1 MSIMRSR
8 ISRRTVTVL
17 AVALLSLCVPAGSRA
32 GASDRLPPLQRDA
45 DALRDDGVTGVSVRL
60 ETPDEV
66 RTVRS
71 GVSDLS
77 TGQPVVTDGYLRIG
91 SATKTFVAVVLLQLV
106 GEGRLSLDDS
116 VDTWLPGLVRS
127 HGNDGHRV
135 TLRQL
140 LQHTS
145 GLPDYIGDVVPD
157 LSAAGYRA
165 NRWTTY
171 TSRQRVALAMKH
183 QPSFAPGAG
192 WEYSNT
198 NYVLLGMVIKAVTG
212 HSWEYE
218 VRARM
223 VRPLRLTRTLTPGN
237 WPFLPGPHA
246 RDYQQFE
253 PGGVMTDTT
262 VAYLPFDADADGSM
276 ISTAADTNRFLTA
289 LVQGRLLAPAQL
301 AEMQR
306 TVEVPAD
313 RGFPPGTR
321 DGLGLF
327 WTPLSCGGGYWGHSG
342 DGFGYLVWPATT
354 PDGRITVTVSLH
366 SRPGDESSATR
377 QMQYVTALVDRA
389 LCSERRHLRE
399 QHPPTMLN
407 EVAATSPH
415 SPPYPP
421 VKPDSRIP
429 RKPRT

>member
-1 MSIMRSR
+1 MSIRRSR
-8 ISRRTVTVL
+8 ISRPTVAAFAVVL
-17 AVALLSLCVPAGSRA
+17 LTLFVPAESLA
-32 GASDRLPPLQRDA
+32 APSDHLSQLQRDA

-60 ETPDEV
+60 EAPHEV
-66 RTVRS
+66 RTARS
-71 GVSDLS
+71 GVGDLS
-77 TGQPVVTDGYLRIG
+77 TGRPVAADGYVRIG

-106 GEGRLSLDDS
+106 GEGRLSLDDT
-116 VDTWLPGLVRS
+116 VDTWLPGLVRG
-127 HGNDGHRV
+127 HGNDGNRV

-145 GLPDYIGDVVPD
+145 GLPDYIGGVVPE
-157 LSAAGYRA
+157 LSAAGYRT

-198 NYVLLGMVIKAVTG
+198 NYVLLGTVIKAVTG

-218 VRARM
+218 VWARIL
-223 VRPLRLTRTLTPGN
+223 RPLRLTRTLTPGN
-237 WPFLPGPHA
+237 WPFLPRPHA
-246 RDYQQFE
+246 RNYQQFE
-253 PGGVMTDTT
+253 PGGAMTDTT
-262 VAYLPFDADADGSM
+262 IAYLPFDADADGSM
-276 ISTAADTNRFLTA
+276 ISTTTDTNRFFTA
-289 LVQGRLLAPAQL
+289 LLQGRLLAPAQL

-354 PDGRITVTVSLH
+354 PDGRTTVTVSLH

-377 QMQYVTALVDRA
+377 QNQDVTALVDRA
-389 LCSERRHLRE
+389 LCSARRS
-399 QHPPTMLN
+399 P
-407 EVAATSPH
+407 TSP
-415 SPPYPP
+415 
-421 VKPDSRIP
+421 
-429 RKPRT
+429 

>member
-1 MSIMRSR
+1 MRSR

-17 AVALLSLCVPAGSRA
+17 AVVLPALLLPAES
-32 GASDRLPPLQRDA
+32 GAAAPGRLSQLQRDA
-45 DALRDDGVTGVSVRL
+45 DDLRDDGVTGVSVRL
-60 ETPDEV
+60 ESPHSV

-71 GVSDLS
+71 GVGDLR
-77 TGQPVVTDGYLRIG
+77 TGQPVAKDGYLRIG
-91 SATKTFVAVVLLQLV
+91 STTKTFVATVLLQLV
-106 GEGRLSLDDS
+106 GEGRLSLDDT
-116 VDTWLPGLVRS
+116 VDTWLPGLVRG

-135 TLRQL
+135 TLRHL

-157 LSAAGYRA
+157 LSAAGYRV

-183 QPSFAPGAG
+183 PPSFAPGRG

-198 NYVLLGMVIKAVTG
+198 NYVLAGLVIKAVTG
-212 HSWEYE
+212 HSWEHE
-218 VRARM
+218 VRARIL
-223 VRPLRLTRTLTPGN
+223 RPLRLTRTLTPGN
-237 WPFLPGPHA
+237 WPFLPGSHA
-246 RDYQQFE
+246 RNYQQFE
-253 PGGVMTDTT
+253 PGGAMTDTT

-276 ISTAADTNRFLTA
+276 ISTAADTNRFYTA

-327 WTPLSCGGGYWGHSG
+327 WTPLPCGGGYWGHSG
-342 DGFGYLVWPATT
+342 DGFGYLLWPATA
-354 PDGRITVTVSLH
+354 PDGRTIVTVSLH
-366 SRPGDESSATR
+366 SRPGDESTATR
-377 QMQYVTALVDRA
+377 QTQAVTALVDHA
-389 LCSERRHLRE
+389 LCSARR
-399 QHPPTMLN
+399 
-407 EVAATSPH
+407 
-415 SPPYPP
+415 
-421 VKPDSRIP
+421 
-429 RKPRT
+429 

>member
-8 ISRRTVTVL
+8 TSRRTVLVL
-17 AVALLSLCVPAGSRA
+17 AVAVLALLVPAGS
-32 GASDRLPPLQRDA
+32 GAAAPDRLSQLQRDA
-45 DALRDDGVTGVSVRL
+45 DALRDDGTTGVSVRL
-60 ETPDEV
+60 ETPHGV
-66 RTVRS
+66 WAVRS
-71 GVSDLS
+71 GVSNPS
-77 TGQPVVTDGYLRIG
+77 TGQPVATNGYLRIG
-91 SATKTFVAVVLLQLV
+91 STTKTFVATVLLQLA
-106 GEGRLSLDDS
+106 GEGHLSLDDT
-116 VDTWLPGLVRS
+116 VDTWLPGLVHG
-127 HGNDGHRV
+127 HGNDGRRV

-183 QPSFAPGAG
+183 QPSFAPDTG
-192 WEYSNT
+192 WAYSNT

-212 HSWEYE
+212 HSWEHE
-218 VRARM
+218 VRTRII
-223 VRPLRLTRTLTPGN
+223 RPLQLTRTLTPGN

-253 PGGVMTDTT
+253 PGGALTDTT

-276 ISTAADTNRFLTA
+276 ISTAADTSRFITA

-313 RGFPPGTR
+313 RGFPPDTR

-327 WTPLSCGGGYWGHSG
+327 WTPLPCGGGYWGHSG

-354 PDGRITVTVSLH
+354 PDGGTTVTVSLH
-366 SRPGDESSATR
+366 SRPGDESTATR
-377 QMQYVTALVDRA
+377 QIQDVTALVDRA
-389 LCSERRHLRE
+389 LCSARRS
-399 QHPPTMLN
+399 
-407 EVAATSPH
+407 AAST
-415 SPPYPP
+415 
-421 VKPDSRIP
+421 
-429 RKPRT
+429 

>member
-1 MSIMRSR
+1 MSITLSR
-8 ISRRTVTVL
+8 ISRGTVTVL
-17 AVALLSLCVPAGSRA
+17 AVALMALFVPAGSRA
-32 GASDRLPPLQRDA
+32 AASDRLAQLQFDV
-45 DALRDDGVTGVSVRL
+45 DALRDDGTTGVSVRL
-60 ETPDEV
+60 ETPHGV
-66 RTVRS
+66 WAVRS
-71 GVSDLS
+71 GVSNLS
-77 TGQPVVTDGYLRIG
+77 TGQPVPTNGYLRIG
-91 SATKTFVAVVLLQLV
+91 STTKTFVATVLLQLA
-106 GEGRLSLDDS
+106 GEGRLSLDDTL
-116 VDTWLPGLVRS
+116 DTWLPGLVHG

-135 TLRQL
+135 MLRQL

-171 TSRQRVALAMKH
+171 TSLQRVALAMKH
-183 QPSFAPGAG
+183 QPSFAPGVG

-218 VRARM
+218 VRARIL
-223 VRPLRLTRTLTPGN
+223 RPLRLTRTLAPGN

-246 RDYQQFE
+246 RNYQQFE
-253 PGGVMTDTT
+253 PGGAMTDTT

-276 ISTAADTNRFLTA
+276 ISTAADINRFFTA

-306 TVEVPAD
+306 TVGVPTD
-313 RGFPPGTR
+313 RGFPPDTR

-354 PDGRITVTVSLH
+354 PDGQTTVTVSLH
-366 SRPGDESSATR
+366 SRPGDEGTATR
-377 QMQYVTALVDRA
+377 QIQDVTAFVDRA
-389 LCSERRHLRE
+389 LCSAHLS
-399 QHPPTMLN
+399 PTS
-407 EVAATSPH
+407 T
-415 SPPYPP
+415 
-421 VKPDSRIP
+421 
-429 RKPRT
+429 

>member
-17 AVALLSLCVPAGSRA
+17 AVVLSALLLPAES
-32 GASDRLPPLQRDA
+32 GAAAPGRLSQLQRDA
-45 DALRDDGVTGVSVRL
+45 DDLRDDGVTGVSVRL
-60 ETPDEV
+60 ETPHRV

-71 GVSDLS
+71 GVGDLR
-77 TGQPVVTDGYLRIG
+77 TGQPVAKNGYLRIG
-91 SATKTFVAVVLLQLV
+91 STTKTFVATVLLQLA
-106 GEGRLSLDDS
+106 GEGRLSLDDT
-116 VDTWLPGLVRS
+116 VDTWLPGLVRG

-135 TLRQL
+135 TLRHL

-157 LSAAGYRA
+157 LSAAGYRV

-183 QPSFAPGAG
+183 PPSFAPGRG

-198 NYVLLGMVIKAVTG
+198 NYVLAGLVIKAVTG
-212 HSWEYE
+212 HSWEHE
-218 VRARM
+218 VRARIL
-223 VRPLRLTRTLTPGN
+223 RPLRLTRTLTPGN
-237 WPFLPGPHA
+237 WPFLPGSHA
-246 RDYQQFE
+246 RNYQQFE
-253 PGGVMTDTT
+253 PGGAMTDTT

-276 ISTAADTNRFLTA
+276 ISTAADTNRFYTA

-342 DGFGYLVWPATT
+342 DGFGYLLWPATA
-354 PDGRITVTVSLH
+354 PDGRTVVTVSLH
-366 SRPGDESSATR
+366 SRPGDESTATR
-377 QMQYVTALVDRA
+377 QTQDVTALVDHT
-389 LCSERRHLRE
+389 LCSARR
-399 QHPPTMLN
+399 
-407 EVAATSPH
+407 
-415 SPPYPP
+415 
-421 VKPDSRIP
+421 
-429 RKPRT
+429 

>member
-1 MSIMRSR
+1 MRSR

-17 AVALLSLCVPAGSRA
+17 AVVLPALLLPAES
-32 GASDRLPPLQRDA
+32 GAAAPGRLSQLQRDA
-45 DALRDDGVTGVSVRL
+45 DDLRDDGVTGVSVRL
-60 ETPDEV
+60 ETPHRV

-71 GVSDLS
+71 GVGDLR
-77 TGQPVVTDGYLRIG
+77 TGQPVAKNGYLRIG
-91 SATKTFVAVVLLQLV
+91 STTKTFVATVLLQLA
-106 GEGRLSLDDS
+106 GEGRLSLDDT
-116 VDTWLPGLVRS
+116 VDTWLPGLVRG

-135 TLRQL
+135 TLRHL

-157 LSAAGYRA
+157 LSAAGYRV

-183 QPSFAPGAG
+183 PPSFAPGRG

-198 NYVLLGMVIKAVTG
+198 NYVLAGMVIKAVTG
-212 HSWEYE
+212 HSWEHE
-218 VRARM
+218 VRARIL
-223 VRPLRLTRTLTPGN
+223 RPLRLTRTLTPGN
-237 WPFLPGPHA
+237 WPFLPGSHA
-246 RDYQQFE
+246 RNYQQFE
-253 PGGVMTDTT
+253 PGGAMTDTT

-276 ISTAADTNRFLTA
+276 ISTAADTNRFYTA

-327 WTPLSCGGGYWGHSG
+327 WTPLPCGSGYWGHSG
-342 DGFGYLVWPATT
+342 DGFGYLLWPATA
-354 PDGRITVTVSLH
+354 PDGRTIVTVSLH
-366 SRPGDESSATR
+366 SRPGDESTATR
-377 QMQYVTALVDRA
+377 QTQAVTALVDRA
-389 LCSERRHLRE
+389 LCSARR
-399 QHPPTMLN
+399 
-407 EVAATSPH
+407 
-415 SPPYPP
+415 
-421 VKPDSRIP
+421 
-429 RKPRT
+429 

>member
-1 MSIMRSR
+1 MRSR

-17 AVALLSLCVPAGSRA
+17 AVVLPALLLPAES
-32 GASDRLPPLQRDA
+32 GAAAPGRLSQLQRDA
-45 DALRDDGVTGVSVRL
+45 DDLRDDGVTGVSVRL
-60 ETPDEV
+60 ETPHRV

-71 GVSDLS
+71 GVGDLR
-77 TGQPVVTDGYLRIG
+77 TGQPVAKNGYLRIG
-91 SATKTFVAVVLLQLV
+91 STTKTFVATVLLQLA
-106 GEGRLSLDDS
+106 GEGRLSLDDT
-116 VDTWLPGLVRS
+116 VDTWLPGLVRG

-135 TLRQL
+135 TLRHL

-157 LSAAGYRA
+157 LSAAGYRV

-183 QPSFAPGAG
+183 PPSFAPGRG

-198 NYVLLGMVIKAVTG
+198 NYVLAGMVIKAVTG
-212 HSWEYE
+212 HSWEHE
-218 VRARM
+218 VRARIL
-223 VRPLRLTRTLTPGN
+223 RPLRLTRTLTPGN
-237 WPFLPGPHA
+237 WPFLPGSHA
-246 RDYQQFE
+246 RNYQQFE
-253 PGGVMTDTT
+253 PGGAMTDTT

-276 ISTAADTNRFLTA
+276 ISTAADTNRFYTA

-327 WTPLSCGGGYWGHSG
+327 WTPLPCGSGYWGHSG
-342 DGFGYLVWPATT
+342 DGFGYLLWPATT
-354 PDGRITVTVSLH
+354 PDGRTIVTVSLH
-366 SRPGDESSATR
+366 SRPGDESTATR
-377 QMQYVTALVDRA
+377 QTQAVTALVDRA
-389 LCSERRHLRE
+389 LCSARR
-399 QHPPTMLN
+399 
-407 EVAATSPH
+407 
-415 SPPYPP
+415 
-421 VKPDSRIP
+421 
-429 RKPRT
+429 

>member
-17 AVALLSLCVPAGSRA
+17 AVVLPALLLPAES
-32 GASDRLPPLQRDA
+32 GAAAPGRLSQLQRDA
-45 DALRDDGVTGVSVRL
+45 DDLRDDGVTGVSVRL
-60 ETPDEV
+60 ESPHSV

-71 GVSDLS
+71 GVGDLR
-77 TGQPVVTDGYLRIG
+77 TGQPVAKDGYLRIG
-91 SATKTFVAVVLLQLV
+91 STTKTFVATVLLQLV
-106 GEGRLSLDDS
+106 GEGRLSLDDT
-116 VDTWLPGLVRS
+116 VDTWLPGLVRG

-135 TLRQL
+135 TLRHL

-157 LSAAGYRA
+157 LSAAGYRV

-183 QPSFAPGAG
+183 PPSFAPGRG

-198 NYVLLGMVIKAVTG
+198 NYVLAGLVIKAVTG
-212 HSWEYE
+212 HSWEHE
-218 VRARM
+218 VRARIL
-223 VRPLRLTRTLTPGN
+223 RPLRLTRTLTPGN
-237 WPFLPGPHA
+237 WPFLPGSHA
-246 RDYQQFE
+246 RNYQQFE
-253 PGGVMTDTT
+253 PGGAMTDTT

-276 ISTAADTNRFLTA
+276 ISTAADTNRFYTA

-327 WTPLSCGGGYWGHSG
+327 WTPLPCGGGYWGHSG
-342 DGFGYLVWPATT
+342 DGFGYLLWPATA
-354 PDGRITVTVSLH
+354 PDGRTIVTVSLH
-366 SRPGDESSATR
+366 SRPGDESTATR
-377 QMQYVTALVDRA
+377 QTQAVTALVDHA
-389 LCSERRHLRE
+389 LCSARR
-399 QHPPTMLN
+399 
-407 EVAATSPH
+407 
-415 SPPYPP
+415 
-421 VKPDSRIP
+421 
-429 RKPRT
+429 